1 MVANEQVNV
10 IGNRSKPYAAHSAAC
25 TGIIHCCFY
34 VGRTHCCFYVGRTE
48 RVDAADTSPS
58 VPSNVRVQLI

>member
-34 VGRTHCCFYVGRTE
+34 VGRTE